1 MLSWGWVAKCINH
14 FFPDVF
20 LVKYEFQVFE
30 PLVFMYKSDL
40 MVTMCLCHWV
50 WLPTSVPQLCPCGKT
65 LLNPIFPPPPPQP
78 THEQVHLSSLWLF
91 TERPVQECPTLHFCL
106 VLCLGISTGP
116 FADSGIPFLANLAF
130 AVWSLMYLEV
140 KLSRGQRKGL
150 SSACPSRSSPQEWL
164 MPGLRE
170 MAPCLGY
177 RWAVYLASLICSYL
191 TDKVEL

>member
-1 MLSWGWVAKCINH
+1 MSFLLNMNFKCLSLWSLCIN
-14 FFPDVF
+14 
-20 LVKYEFQVFE
+20 LI
-30 PLVFMYKSDL
+30 
-40 MVTMCLCHWV
+40 W
-50 WLPTSVPQLCPCGKT
+50 WLPCACVIGSDFRLQFHSCAHAVRPCSI
-65 LLNPIFPPPPPQP
+65 PYSHPHPPQP
-78 THEQVHLSSLWLF
+78 THEQVHLSRLWLF

-150 SSACPSRSSPQEWL
+150 SSARLSRSSPQEWL